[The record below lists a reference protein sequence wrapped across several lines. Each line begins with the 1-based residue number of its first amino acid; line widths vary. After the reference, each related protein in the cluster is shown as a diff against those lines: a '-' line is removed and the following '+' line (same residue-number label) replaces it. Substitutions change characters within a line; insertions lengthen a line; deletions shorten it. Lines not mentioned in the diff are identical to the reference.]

1 MLSLSLKPDENHAGH
16 KEEDVESDAQ
26 STLAVL
32 AKKMMLG
39 SAIQSAAAATT
50 ASAPSAGRA
59 AQVASAM
66 TAYSAQSQ
74 TSSED
79 ARLVRPTGGSPAP
92 RKPMGAELEPSQ
104 DAAPA
109 STPMPDFATMRA
121 QKASATDM
129 DQSAG
134 KIAQQAQV
142 NAVLS
147 A

>member
-1 MLSLSLKPDENHAGH
+1 MHSLSLKVDKNRAGQIQL
-16 KEEDVESDAQ
+16 DVASGAQ
-26 STLAVL
+26 STLAVR
-32 AKKMMLG
+32 AKKMMRV

-50 ASAPSAGRA
+50 VSAPSAGRD

-74 TSSED
+74 ISSRD

-104 DAAPA
+104 DADPA
-109 STPMPDFATMRA
+109 RKPMPDFATISA
-121 QKASATDM
+121 QMALATDM
-129 DQSAG
+129 HQLAG

-142 NAVLS
+142 NAVCS